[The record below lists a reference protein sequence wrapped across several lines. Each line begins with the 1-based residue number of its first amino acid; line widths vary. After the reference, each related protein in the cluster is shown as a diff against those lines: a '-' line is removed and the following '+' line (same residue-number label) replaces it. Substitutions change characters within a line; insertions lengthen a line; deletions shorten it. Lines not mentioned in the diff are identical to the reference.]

1 MDNMKFNTPA
11 GQTVDRKLLILY
23 GNTGSYEAP
32 KWNAIGKRVE
42 ESAQE
47 YDWGEESKK
56 DILGDTWSTM
66 KAPTVTQSFE
76 PCELDAGDEYQQKL
90 WNLAVKDQDAQAL
103 CNQDLLVVHA
113 YAGDAE
119 TGVFAERYP
128 ASMVKPDSLGGSGG
142 GSLTMPVSCTFG
154 GRREKGTAAMTVSGV
169 VFTKEA

>member
-1 MDNMKFNTPA
+1 MGELKFNTPA
-11 GQTVDRKLLILY
+11 GQTVDRKLMILY
-23 GNTGSYEAP
+23 GNTGSYDAP
-32 KWNAIGKRVE
+32 KWNAIGRRVE
-42 ESAQE
+42 ESSQE

-66 KAPTVTQSFE
+66 KSPTVTQSFE
-76 PCELDAGDEYQQKL
+76 PCELDASDEYQQKL

-113 YAGDAE
+113 YAGDAA

-128 ASMVKPDSLGGSGG
+128 SSMVKPDSLGGSGG

-154 GRREKGTAAMTVSGV
+154 GHRETGTAAVTETGV
-169 VFTKEA
+169 VFTKGA

>member
-1 MDNMKFNTPA
+1 MDDMKFNTPA

-23 GNTGSYEAP
+23 GNTGTYDAP

-47 YDWGEESKK
+47 YEWGEESKK

-66 KAPTVTQSFE
+66 REPTITQSFE
-76 PCELDAGDEYQQKL
+76 PCELDSGDEYQQKL
-90 WNLAVKDQDAQAL
+90 WNLAVKEQDAAAL
-103 CNQDLLVVHA
+103 CSQDLLIVHA

-128 ASMVKPDSLGGSGG
+128 ASMVKPNSLGGPGSGR
-142 GSLTMPVSCTFG
+142 LTMPVNVTFG
-154 GRREKGTAAMTVSGV
+154 GRREKGTAAVTKTGV
-169 VFTKEA
+169 VFTGEA